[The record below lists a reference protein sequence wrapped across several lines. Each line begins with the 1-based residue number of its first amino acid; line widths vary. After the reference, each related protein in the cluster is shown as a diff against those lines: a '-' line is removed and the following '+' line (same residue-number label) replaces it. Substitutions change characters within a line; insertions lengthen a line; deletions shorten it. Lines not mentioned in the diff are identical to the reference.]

1 MKTTLLT
8 IAATM
13 IASATAFANDDLF
26 DVNDAPA
33 NYEARLAQSLDFE
46 PTAASSSTSPYGD
59 VELTYEPMDNDA
71 LFD

>member
-8 IAATM
+8 IAAAL
-13 IASATAFANDDLF
+13 IASTAAFANDDLF

-33 NYEARLAQSLDFE
+33 NYEVRMAQSLDFE
-46 PTAASSSTSPYGD
+46 PTASNVAAPYGEG
-59 VELTYEPMDNDA
+59 ELNYDPMDNDP

>member
-13 IASATAFANDDLF
+13 IASTTAFANDDLF

-33 NYEARLAQSLDFE
+33 NYETRLAQSLDFE
-46 PTAASSSTSPYGD
+46 PTAANPTAPYGD
-59 VELTYEPMDNDA
+59 VTLNYEPMDNDK